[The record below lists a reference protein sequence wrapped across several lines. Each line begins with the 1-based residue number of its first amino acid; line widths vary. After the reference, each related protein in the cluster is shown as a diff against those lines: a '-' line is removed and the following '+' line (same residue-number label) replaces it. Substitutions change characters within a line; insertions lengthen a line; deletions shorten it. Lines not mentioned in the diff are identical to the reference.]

1 MRIAIIGTGYVGLVS
16 GVCFASKG
24 HSVTCFDSSLE
35 PINLLRDGKIPIYE
49 NGLNDLLIESKKNI
63 SFESYLKNF

>member
-24 HSVTCFDSSLE
+24 HSVTCFDTSLKT
-35 PINLLRDGKIPIYE
+35 INLLKDGQIPIYE
-49 NGLNDLLIESKKNI
+49 KGLEDLLFKSQKKI
-63 SFESYLKNF
+63 SCYF